1 MNILTVALPIRQ
13 RARLIGRLKES
24 TVVPVANA
32 KEAVEFLKNDSA
44 PLIVYFETDEDPLV
58 ALASLLPHNAQSRVL
73 FCAKEGHGA
82 EFQNQL
88 VKRLRVTAILHHPV
102 DPDELVRRASIELD
116 TKVPTLETR
125 VSASQVIPKA
135 LLPVWQRHQETNR
148 ERVEVL
154 ATVCEDETPSE
165 EWLDAGRRA
174 AHQLAG
180 SLGTF
185 GLQTASLL
193 ARDAETLIT
202 TYASLSKDQK
212 DRLARV
218 VHALELQIADPQL
231 KLPDLENEAPKGS
244 MLIFSID
251 PEWSQSFS
259 EVASEAGY
267 QPLLTDDPAGARRVF
282 ALEHP
287 DSVVLDLG
295 DMGQDGMTLVH
306 DFSGQ
311 GQLLALVDSP
321 GSSLI
326 SCKTL
331 TKPAAG
337 PDILAALDEAQVVE
351 KMPPRKILAVDDD
364 PIVLETLT
372 ALLQALNIEVHP
384 LEDALNFWETLARV
398 EPELVMLDV
407 DLPFVGG
414 VELCRAMRAEPKYF
428 DIPVIF
434 LSAYNDTDT
443 VHRVFTAGADDYVFK
458 PIIGPELITRTRN
471 RLRRARLAQN
481 TDPSSQ
487 NTGNKVDVGI
497 LIQDEEYSRELFK
510 QLSAQGVRVEKMP
523 ATGPAL
529 IERLTCAIEDRPKVV
544 LLDAL
549 ASNDALQA
557 FEGLGV
563 NNYCQVWVRG
573 DLSDEEIGY
582 VFEWGLAG
590 YIPESLP
597 VPILTRRLE
606 RAVRSGS
613 RQPGQKVLA

>member
-1 MNILTVALPIRQ
+1 MNILTIAVPIRQ
-13 RARLIGRLKES
+13 RARLIGRLKQA

-32 KEAVEFLKNDSA
+32 QEAVEWFKSGNEA
-44 PLIVYFETDEDPLV
+44 NLIVYFETDEDPLV
-58 ALASLLPHNAQSRVL
+58 ALASLLPHNSKCRVV

-116 TKVPTLETR
+116 TKVPTLETTR
-125 VSASQVIPKA
+125 QASQAIPKA
-135 LLPVWQRHQETNR
+135 LLPVWQRHQDTNR

-154 ATVCEDETPSE
+154 NTVANDESPSE

-202 TYASLSKDQK
+202 GWANLTADQR
-212 DRLARV
+212 DRLKKV

-251 PEWSQSFS
+251 ADWAQNFAIEAQ
-259 EVASEAGY
+259 EAGY
-267 QPLLTDDPAGARRVF
+267 RPLLTDDPAGARRVF

-287 DSVVLDLG
+287 EKAVLDLG
-295 DMGQDGMTLVH
+295 DLGQEGMNLVH
-306 DFSGQ
+306 DLSG
-311 GQLLALVDSP
+311 GHGHIVALLEPP
-321 GSSLI
+321 GNASLI
-326 SCKTL
+326 ACKTL
-331 TKPAAG
+331 LKPATG
-337 PDILAALDEAQVVE
+337 YDILEALEQSRVVVE
-351 KMPPRKILAVDDD
+351 PTRRKVLAVDDD

-372 ALLQALNIEVHP
+372 ALLSALNIEVHP

-398 EPELVMLDV
+398 EPELVFLDV

-434 LSAYNDTDT
+434 LSAYNDTET

-458 PIIGPELITRTRN
+458 PIIGPELITRAKN
-471 RLRRARLAQN
+471 RLRRARTAQAGG
-481 TDPSSQ
+481 DAHQ
-487 NTGNKVDVGI
+487 ATGHKTDVGI
-497 LIQDEEYSRELFK
+497 LIQNEELSRELFK
-510 QLSAQGVRVEKMP
+510 QLSSHGLKVEKLP
-523 ATGPAL
+523 SSGPAL
-529 IERLTCAIEDRPKVV
+529 IERMTCAVEDRPSVV

-590 YIPESLP
+590 YIPEALP
-597 VPILTRRLE
+597 AEIVSRRLE
-606 RAVRSGS
+606 RAVRQG
-613 RQPGQKVLA
+613 QPSLVKA

>member
-13 RARLIGRLKES
+13 RARLIGRLKEA
-24 TVVPVANA
+24 TVVPVASA
-32 KEAVEFLKNDSA
+32 KEAVEFLKNDTA
-44 PLIVYFETDEDPLV
+44 QLIVFYETEEDPLV
-58 ALASLLPHNAQSRVL
+58 ALATLLPHNQKSRVL

-82 EFQNQL
+82 DFQNQL

-125 VSASQVIPKA
+125 VSASQAIPKA

-154 ATVCEDETPSE
+154 VTVSQDESPSE
-165 EWLDAGRRA
+165 EWVDAGRRA

-202 TYASLSKDQK
+202 SFATLTPDQR
-212 DRLARV
+212 DRLAKV

-231 KLPDLENEAPKGS
+231 KLPDLESEAPKGT

-251 PEWSQSFS
+251 PEWSQEFS
-259 EVASEAGY
+259 GEASEAGY
-267 QPLLTDDPAGARRVF
+267 RPLLTDDPAGARRVF

-287 DSVVLDLG
+287 DKVVLDLG
-295 DMGQDGMTLVH
+295 GMGQDGMALVH

-311 GQLLALVDSP
+311 GQLVALVEPP

-326 SCKTL
+326 ACKTL
-331 TKPAAG
+331 TKPASG
-337 PDILAALDEAQVVE
+337 LDILESLEQSRVVE
-351 KMPPRKILAVDDD
+351 KLPPRKVLAVDDD

-398 EPELVMLDV
+398 EPELVFLDV

-428 DIPVIF
+428 DTPVIF
-434 LSAYNDTDT
+434 LSAYNDTET

-481 TDPSSQ
+481 ISPEAEASSNRTDI
-487 NTGNKVDVGI
+487 GLLV
-497 LIQDEEYSRELFK
+497 QDEETSRELFK
-510 QLSAQGVRVEKMP
+510 QLSGHGLKVEKMP

-529 IERLTCAIEDRPKVV
+529 IERLTCTVSERPRVV

-573 DLSDEEIGY
+573 DLNDEEIGY

-590 YIPESLP
+590 YVPESLP
-597 VPILTRRLE
+597 VHVLGKKLE
-606 RAVRSGS
+606 RAARSGN
-613 RQPGQKVLA
+613 G